1 MKQLK
6 FYFLAGMLVA
16 QAAHA
21 QLPSASF
28 TAPASACLQEGITI
42 TNSSTNANSYQWDAC
57 ADDFQTL
64 KSNLSIATLTNLSN
78 GFGYKL
84 VEDNGNWYGFVVSQG
99 GLRLFRMDFG
109 NSPLNVP
116 TQTIDLGNPGNALSF
131 PQDIEIYKANGKW
144 YGFVGS
150 NDNGY
155 GVVRLDFGT
164 SLTSSPTAINIGNFG
179 VFGRFWDLK
188 VVEQSSNLVLVINE
202 RNNGTLIRVNYR
214 NAFENS
220 ITNATHVFVTS
231 SITSNLSPGFD
242 LVQANGNWIALLTSY
257 LDNKLYQTNFGSD
270 LFSTPTLQSSF
281 SLSTFNKPMRVRVVP
296 EGNRY
301 VGVVSNE
308 SSAISIVD
316 LKDLNPINAPTLIS
330 QSGLPNFLVLDVER
344 FNGKSI
350 VLGVGSVDN
359 KVRQLIF
366 ESDCG
371 VTTSFITATSPA
383 IKYSTSGTKVI
394 ELKAIN
400 TATSLSSL
408 SAKTVNITATTAP
421 DIDFSIVNS
430 CANAPVNFSAINS
443 SGNIT
448 SYNWNFGDG
457 NVATGNALQHTYSS
471 AAAYPISLQVNSST
485 GCTNSIIKTHDVY
498 NPPQANFTLPSAS
511 PFCTSQSYLFA
522 NTTTFDSGSSPTWQW
537 SVNGSSISSSKDL
550 TFSFVSTSAQQ
561 IQLVASLPGCSTQ
574 FIQTI
579 NSLATGPLVNFS
591 MGNAC
596 QLSPVSFTN
605 TTVGAVT
612 SYAWTFGDGNTST
625 QINPQNTFA
634 NIGSYQVSLQ
644 ANNAAGCQNSL
655 TKSITIY
662 SKPQPDFSIGLPP
675 FSCAGTASQFTDAT
689 PNPVD
694 SNLNSWT
701 WNFGDAANGTSTNRN
716 PSYTYSTAA
725 SYSVSLTVGT
735 NFGCSGTIQKS
746 ITIAPSPIA
755 NFTNSAACKDQLT
768 QFTDAST
775 GTIQSR
781 LWQIQGNSITVPNPT
796 YAFTASGSFP
806 VVLTLTGTNGCV
818 AQVSKTISV
827 PVPPTLDFQ
836 IAKPCINN
844 STIFTELTNAVDPS
858 VSQAWVFGIIG
869 SGTGT
874 PATFNFP
881 TSANYNVKLSSTRQ
895 SGCTYSI
902 TKTVSVSDAPVASFT
917 PSVESGAAPLPVTF
931 TNTSTGA
938 TNYAWKFGD
947 ALSSTSTSI
956 NPSFAYNSLGDFI
969 AELTAFNALGCSN
982 KATSIIRVVVPNID
996 LVLTDFYLMKDL
1008 QTGILQ
1014 PVVTITNNSNVTVT
1028 DPSILIELAGGA
1040 SVRKQL
1046 SASIKPT
1053 KDFTQ
1058 VLDFQLVPQTI
1069 TYVCAEVQASSDTD
1083 LFLNR
1088 KCVTLNDQEILLA
1101 PYPNPAIDFMML
1113 DWISKNGSPVS
1124 VDIFNAAGVVVFQ
1137 QSLTSAVSGLNRL
1150 SVNVESLPV
1159 GVYFIRFS
1167 DSAITR
1173 SFRFAVG
1180 KK

>member
-6 FYFLAGMLVA
+6 FFFLTGMLVA
-16 QAAHA
+16 QAAYA
-21 QLPSASF
+21 QPSSSF
-28 TAPASACLQEGITI
+28 TAPASACLQEGLAI

-116 TQTIDLGNPGNALSF
+116 TQTVDLGNPGNALSF

-155 GVVRLDFGT
+155 GIVRLDFGATIT
-164 SLTSSPTAINIGNFG
+164 SAPTATNIGTFG

-188 VVEQSSNLVLVINE
+188 VVEQSANLVLVINE

-242 LVQANGNWIALLTSY
+242 LIQNNGNWIALLTSY
-257 LDNKLYQTNFGSD
+257 LDNKLYQINFGSD

-316 LKDLNPINAPTLIS
+316 LKDLNPINSPTLIS
-330 QSGLPNFLVLDVER
+330 HSGLPNFLGLDVER

-371 VTTSFITATSPA
+371 ATPSFFTTTSPV

-400 TATSLSSL
+400 TTSALSALSSRTVIVT
-408 SAKTVNITATTAP
+408 SATAP
-421 DIDFSIVNS
+421 DIDFSMVNS

-443 SGNIT
+443 SGNII

-457 NVATGNALQHTYSS
+457 NLATGNSPQHTYSS

-485 GCTNSIIKTHDVY
+485 GCTNSVTKTQDVY
-498 NPPQANFTLPSAS
+498 NPPQANFVMPSAS

-522 NTTTFDSGSSPTWQW
+522 NSTTFDSGSSPTWQW
-537 SVNGSSISSSKDL
+537 SVDGNTVASSKDL
-550 TFSFVSTSAQQ
+550 TFSFVFTSTQQ
-561 IQLVASLPGCSTQ
+561 IQLTASLPGCSTQ
-574 FIQTI
+574 STQTI

-596 QLSPVSFTN
+596 QSSPATFTN
-605 TTVGAVT
+605 TTIGSVT

-625 QINPQNTFA
+625 QTNPQNTFA
-634 NIGSYQVSLQ
+634 NIGSYQVTLQ

-675 FSCAGTASQFTDAT
+675 FSCAGTASQFSDAT

-694 SNLNSWT
+694 SNLNSWA
-701 WNFGDAANGTSTNRN
+701 WSFGDAANGTSTNRN

-781 LWQIQGNSITVPNPT
+781 LWQIQGNNIATPNPT
-796 YAFTASGSFP
+796 YTFTGSGSFP

-818 AQVSKTISV
+818 AQTSKTISV

-836 IAKPCINN
+836 VAKPCVNN
-844 STIFTELTNAVDPS
+844 ATVFTELTNTADPS
-858 VSQAWVFGIIG
+858 VSQAWVFGSIG
-869 SGTGT
+869 SGNGS

-881 TSANYNVKLSSTRQ
+881 TASGQNVKLSSTRQ
-895 SGCTYSI
+895 SGCTYSL
-902 TKTVSVSDAPVASFT
+902 TKTVSITDAPVASFT
-917 PSVESGAAPLPVTF
+917 TSVESGAAPLPVTF

-947 ALSSTSTSI
+947 ALSSTSSVT
-956 NPSFAYNSLGDFI
+956 NPSFTYTSLGDYT
-969 AELTAFNALGCSN
+969 AELSAFNALGCSN
-982 KATSIIRVVVPNID
+982 KATSIIRVVVPAID
-996 LVLTDFYLMKDL
+996 LVLTDFYLLKDS

-1040 SVRKQL
+1040 SVKKQL

-1069 TYVCAEVQASSDTD
+1069 TYLCAEVQASGDTD

-1088 KCVTLNDQEILLA
+1088 KCVSLNDQEILLA
-1101 PYPNPAIDFMML
+1101 PYPNPAIDSLML
-1113 DWISKNGSPVS
+1113 DWISKNGSSVS

-1137 QSLTSAVSGLNRL
+1137 QSITSVVSGLNRL
-1150 SVNVESLPV
+1150 SVNVEALPV

-1167 DSAITR
+1167 DSVVTR